1 MREILKVY
9 TDGGS
14 RGNPGKAGIG
24 VYIENEKGETV
35 FEAKQFLGLKT
46 NNEAEYLAF
55 IRAVKFLQN
64 YCSDAIEVGRE
75 IIIEFY
81 SDSKLVVEQLNK
93 NWKIKEPR
101 LQELSKEAWLILAS
115 LPYSY
120 RIQHIL
126 RAGNKRADL
135 LANLAMDAA
144 N

>member
-35 FEAKQFLGLKT
+35 FEVKQFLGLKT

-101 LQELSKEAWLILAS
+101 LQELSKEAWSILAS
-115 LPYSY
+115 LPYPY
-120 RIQHIL
+120 QIQHIL

-144 N
+144 S